1 MVVIRDHK
9 NLYFDFDLPKDVD
22 ENYESLTENKI
33 KNEIEKLLSKCKY
46 WNNIQEYE
54 KQQNE

>member
-1 MVVIRDHK
+1 MVVIRVHK

>member
-46 WNNIQEYE
+46 
-54 KQQNE
+54 